1 MSEEAWLAAVAD
13 AANLPM
19 RHPGVGLRLAG
30 HYDRTDPDE
39 QKRIL
44 EDSGFY
50 DRPLLRPGMP
60 GLRAE
65 PEEAPR
71 VYDAEDAPR
80 VAYRMEPGTFTAKP
94 GPVLFRATIEGEDEL
109 IPAGSVDGRGDEDI
123 LARRRAGGP
132 L

>member
-1 MSEEAWLAAVAD
+1 MPEEAWLAAVAD

-71 VYDAEDAPR
+71 VFDAEDAPH
-80 VAYRMEPGTFTAKP
+80 VTYRI
-94 GPVLFRATIEGEDEL
+94 TIDGEDEL
-109 IPAGSVDGRGDEDI
+109 IPAGTCADGRGDEDI
-123 LARRRAGGP
+123 LARAKAGAP
-132 L
+132 